1 MPITIGNGFL
11 KSEILTNSPRNT
23 KEAWWK
29 VLWEKIKDFF
39 FSTGKAKAD
48 RCLHEML
55 FADRTPTR
63 ERLTEIFFELKEL
76 ACASQRDRFQV
87 HNPHENDDT
96 IILRIMDQNE
106 ENELLRITQN
116 TDTFSCEVMGNLYF
130 LMKDRP
136 DILKSHPQ
144 MTAMI
149 KRRYSEIVDYPLPST
164 LCLNPAGAPILS
176 VPLDNIEGC
185 LYSEWRKGHLD
196 EWKTQEKVTYL
207 AAKIQSGIEKT
218 TRILQHANI
227 SESTQQSAFL
237 ETMAMCGLKQ
247 LEIPP
252 PHTHIPIEKMV
263 KEVLLADK
271 TFQAFLV
278 TDPST
283 SQSMLAEI
291 VEAISDQVFHAIF
304 RIAPQS
310 IQKMAEEQLTTLH
323 VRSEQQSG
331 YLCCFL

>member
-1 MPITIGNGFL
+1 MKSLPTPQGIRKKHGGKFYGKKLKTSFFLLAKQKRTVVYMRCCLPIA
-11 KSEILTNSPRNT
+11 PP
-23 KEAWWK
+23 
-29 VLWEKIKDFF
+29 
-39 FSTGKAKAD
+39 
-48 RCLHEML
+48 HESGL
-55 FADRTPTR
+55 QRF
-63 ERLTEIFFELKEL
+63 FFELKEL

-87 HNPHENDDT
+87 YNPNENDDT

-116 TDTFSCEVMGNLYF
+116 TDAFTCEVMGNAYF
-130 LMKDRP
+130 LIKDRP
-136 DILKSHPQ
+136 DILKPHPQ

-149 KRRYSEIVDYPLPST
+149 NRRYSEIVDYPLPST
-164 LCLNPAGAPILS
+164 LCLNPAGAPTLS
-176 VPLDNIEGC
+176 VPLDNIKGY
-185 LYSEWRKGHLD
+185 LYSEWRKGNLD

-227 SESTQQSAFL
+227 SESTQQNAFL
-237 ETMAMCGLKQ
+237 ETMTMCGLKQ
-247 LEIPP
+247 IEIPP

-263 KEVLLADK
+263 EEVLLADK

-278 TDPST
+278 TDPSA
-283 SQSMLAEI
+283 SLSMLAEI
-291 VEAISDQVFHAIF
+291 IETLSDQVFHAIF
-304 RIAPQS
+304 RIDPQA

-331 YLCCFL
+331 CLCCFL

>member
-1 MPITIGNGFL
+1 M
-11 KSEILTNSPRNT
+11 
-23 KEAWWK
+23 
-29 VLWEKIKDFF
+29 
-39 FSTGKAKAD
+39 
-48 RCLHEML
+48 
-55 FADRTPTR
+55 
-63 ERLTEIFFELKEL
+63 
-76 ACASQRDRFQV
+76 
-87 HNPHENDDT
+87 
-96 IILRIMDQNE
+96 ILRIMDQNE

-130 LMKDRP
+130 LMKNRP
-136 DILKSHPQ
+136 DTLKSHPQ

-176 VPLDNIEGC
+176 VPLDNIEGY
-185 LYSEWRKGHLD
+185 LYTELRKGHLD
-196 EWKTQEKVTYL
+196 GWKAQEKATYL

-218 TRILQHANI
+218 TRILHHANI
-227 SESTQQSAFL
+227 SASTQQNAFL

-291 VEAISDQVFHAIF
+291 IETLSDQVFHAIF
-304 RIAPQS
+304 RIDPQA

-331 YLCCFL
+331 CLCCFLYNQTTLSQTSRSGFTHVLHVCLQSNLLPGAIMPHMTGSDENSHLNGLFFPLVWQFVVKFAASSGSLLLPGC

>member
-1 MPITIGNGFL
+1 
-11 KSEILTNSPRNT
+11 
-23 KEAWWK
+23 
-29 VLWEKIKDFF
+29 
-39 FSTGKAKAD
+39 
-48 RCLHEML
+48 
-55 FADRTPTR
+55 
-63 ERLTEIFFELKEL
+63 FELKEL

-87 HNPHENDDT
+87 YNPNENDDT

-116 TDTFSCEVMGNLYF
+116 TDAFTCEVMGNAYF
-130 LMKDRP
+130 LIKDRP
-136 DILKSHPQ
+136 DILKPHPQ

-149 KRRYSEIVDYPLPST
+149 NRRYSEIVDYPLPST
-164 LCLNPAGAPILS
+164 LCLNPAGAPTLS
-176 VPLDNIEGC
+176 VPLDNIKGY
-185 LYSEWRKGHLD
+185 LYSEWRKGNLD

-227 SESTQQSAFL
+227 SESTQQNAFL
-237 ETMAMCGLKQ
+237 ETMTMCGLKQ

-263 KEVLLADK
+263 EEVLLADK

-278 TDPST
+278 TDPSA
-283 SQSMLAEI
+283 SLSMLGEI
-291 VEAISDQVFHAIF
+291 IETLSDQVFHAIF
-304 RIAPQS
+304 RIDPQA

-331 YLCCFL
+331 CLCCFL